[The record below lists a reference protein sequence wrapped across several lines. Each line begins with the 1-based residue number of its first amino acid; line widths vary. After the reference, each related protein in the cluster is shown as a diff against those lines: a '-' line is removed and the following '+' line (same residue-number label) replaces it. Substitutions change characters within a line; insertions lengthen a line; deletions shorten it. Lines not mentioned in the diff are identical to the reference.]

1 MPKKNRTEIM
11 VDAASTQIVKAVAD
25 LLIEHEARI
34 AEAIED
40 SEGRKLNVSFS
51 AKIDFSESVGTVDTY
66 IGYSQVTK
74 DKRHADIDPPDQM
87 QIPGTE
93 REPQADV
100 FPKDENVDEDGRPM
114 DLPNVVALKP
124 KRAKKKKSE

>member
-1 MPKKNRTEIM
+1 MPIKNKTEVM
-11 VDAASTQIVKAVAD
+11 MEKVTEQVTVAVES
-25 LLIEHEARI
+25 LLQEHQARI
-34 AEAIED
+34 SEAIEE

-51 AKIDFSESVGTVDTY
+51 CRIDFSESVGTVDTH

-74 DKRHADIDPPDQM
+74 DKRHADIDPPDQL

-93 REPQADV
+93 RDTDDGEIKEEYV
-100 FPKDENVDEDGRPM
+100 DENGKGV

-124 KRAKKKKSE
+124 KRARKKKGE

>member
-25 LLIEHEARI
+25 LLIEHEASI
-34 AEAIED
+34 AEAIEE
-40 SEGRKLNVSFS
+40 SEGRKLNISFS
-51 AKIDFSESVGTVDTY
+51 AKIDFSESVGTVDTH

-93 REPQADV
+93 REVEVSEEAEEQPQT
-100 FPKDENVDEDGRPM
+100 
-114 DLPNVVALKP
+114 NVVALKP
-124 KRAKKKKSE
+124 KRARKAKVE

>member
-1 MPKKNRTEIM
+1 M
-11 VDAASTQIVKAVAD
+11 VDAASTQIAKAVAD

-34 AEAIED
+34 AEAIEE
-40 SEGRKLNVSFS
+40 SEGRKLNISFS
-51 AKIDFSESVGTVDTY
+51 AKIDFSESVGTVDTH

-93 REPQADV
+93 REVEVSEEAEEQP
-100 FPKDENVDEDGRPM
+100 ET
-114 DLPNVVALKP
+114 NVVALKP
-124 KRAKKKKSE
+124 KRARKAKVE

>member
-11 VDAASTQIVKAVAD
+11 VDAASTQIAKAVAD
-25 LLIEHEARI
+25 LLIKHEARI

-51 AKIDFSESVGTVDTY
+51 AKIDFSESVGTVDTH

-74 DKRHADIDPPDQM
+74 DKRHADIDPPDQL

-93 REPQADV
+93 REVEVSEEAEEQP
-100 FPKDENVDEDGRPM
+100 ET
-114 DLPNVVALKP
+114 NVVALKP
-124 KRAKKKKSE
+124 KRARKSKSE

>member
-11 VDAASTQIVKAVAD
+11 VDAASTQIAKAVAD
-25 LLIEHEARI
+25 LLVEHEARI

-51 AKIDFSESVGTVDTY
+51 AKIDFSESVGTVDTH

>member
-11 VDAASTQIVKAVAD
+11 VDATSTQIVKAVAD
-25 LLIEHEARI
+25 LLMEHEARI
-34 AEAIED
+34 AEAIEE

-51 AKIDFSESVGTVDTY
+51 AKIDFSESVGTVDTH

-74 DKRHADIDPPDQM
+74 DKRHADIDPPDQL

-93 REPQADV
+93 REVEVSEEAEEQP
-100 FPKDENVDEDGRPM
+100 ET
-114 DLPNVVALKP
+114 NVVALKP
-124 KRAKKKKSE
+124 KRARKSKSE

>member
-25 LLIEHEARI
+25 LLIEHESRI

-51 AKIDFSESVGTVDTY
+51 AKIDFSESVGTVDTH

-74 DKRHADIDPPDQM
+74 DKRHADIDPPDQL

-93 REPQADV
+93 REPNPED
-100 FPKDENVDEDGRPM
+100 DEGAKEVEP
-114 DLPNVVALKP
+114 PNVVAMKP
-124 KRAKKKKSE
+124 KRARKAKGE

>member
-11 VDAASTQIVKAVAD
+11 VDAASTQIAKAVAD

-34 AEAIED
+34 AEAIEE
-40 SEGRKLNVSFS
+40 SEGRKLNISFS
-51 AKIDFSESVGTVDTY
+51 AKIDFSESVGTVDTH

-93 REPQADV
+93 REVEVSEEAEEQP
-100 FPKDENVDEDGRPM
+100 ET
-114 DLPNVVALKP
+114 NVVALKP
-124 KRAKKKKSE
+124 KRALKAKVE

>member
-11 VDAASTQIVKAVAD
+11 VDAASTQIAKAVAD
-25 LLIEHEARI
+25 LLIEQEARI
-34 AEAIED
+34 AEAIEE
-40 SEGRKLNVSFS
+40 SEGRKLNISFS
-51 AKIDFSESVGTVDTY
+51 AKIDFSESVGTVDTH

-93 REPQADV
+93 REVEVSEEAEEQP
-100 FPKDENVDEDGRPM
+100 ET
-114 DLPNVVALKP
+114 NVVALKP
-124 KRAKKKKSE
+124 KRARKAKVE